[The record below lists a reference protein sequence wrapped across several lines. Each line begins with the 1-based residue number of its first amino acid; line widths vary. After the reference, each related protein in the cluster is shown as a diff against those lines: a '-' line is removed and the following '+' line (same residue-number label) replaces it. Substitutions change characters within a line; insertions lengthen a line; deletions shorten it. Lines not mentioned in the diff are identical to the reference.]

1 VASPEASGPKAA
13 TQDTAR
19 ANAAAARELP
29 FDDATDFE
37 DARRGFVAGP
47 AEPVVRDADGEVVW
61 DISAYEFLDP
71 AQDGAGDA
79 PPTVHPGL
87 WRQARL
93 NAMPGLYEVAA
104 GVFQVRGHDL
114 SNMSL
119 IEGDSGV
126 IVVDPLIST
135 ECSAAALALYRAHRG
150 ERPVTAVLYTHSHVD
165 HFGGVKGI
173 VDGDR
178 VRPGEVPIWAPE
190 GFLEHAVSENVVAGT
205 AMARRSSFM
214 FGSFLERGVRGQVD
228 AGIGKTTSVGTVTL
242 IPPTHDV
249 THTGQIEEIDG
260 VNFVFQLTP
269 DTEAPAE
276 LNFQLPQRAALCVP
290 ENATHSL
297 HNLLTLRG
305 APVRDALRWSKYLN
319 ETIELFCDSSEVMF
333 HGHHWPCWGGE
344 RIRTMLSRHR
354 DLYRYLHDQSLRL
367 MNAGLTPD
375 EIAAE
380 IELPA
385 ELSGEWSCRG
395 FYGSVAHNVRAVYQ
409 RYLGWFDGNPAHLD
423 PLPPAEE
430 GRRYAELAGGAEA
443 LLGHAREA
451 FDRGELRWAAQ
462 LAGHLV
468 FADPENRAA
477 RELEA
482 DALEQLG
489 YRAESAIWRN
499 YLLAG
504 ARELREGVRGVRD
517 TQASGRDVARSLP
530 LEQLFDAMGAR
541 LNGPRASGQRIVVN
555 WRFTDLNEEWA
566 VTIENGALSASA
578 GRPSTEVDVMIA
590 LTRSALDTLLLDG
603 PEAAAAIPPGELEV
617 TGDAEKLGQF
627 LGLFDRPDPGFEIV
641 AP

>member
-1 VASPEASGPKAA
+1 
-13 TQDTAR
+13 
-19 ANAAAARELP
+19 
-29 FDDATDFE
+29 
-37 DARRGFVAGP
+37 
-47 AEPVVRDADGEVVW
+47 
-61 DISAYEFLDP
+61 
-71 AQDGAGDA
+71 
-79 PPTVHPGL
+79 
-87 WRQARL
+87 
-93 NAMPGLYEVAA
+93 
-104 GVFQVRGHDL
+104 
-114 SNMSL
+114 
-119 IEGDSGV
+119 
-126 IVVDPLIST
+126 
-135 ECSAAALALYRAHRG
+135 
-150 ERPVTAVLYTHSHVD
+150 
-165 HFGGVKGI
+165 
-173 VDGDR
+173 
-178 VRPGEVPIWAPE
+178 
-190 GFLEHAVSENVVAGT
+190 
-205 AMARRSSFM
+205 
-214 FGSFLERGVRGQVD
+214 
-228 AGIGKTTSVGTVTL
+228 
-242 IPPTHDV
+242 
-249 THTGQIEEIDG
+249 
-260 VNFVFQLTP
+260 
-269 DTEAPAE
+269 
-276 LNFQLPQRAALCVP
+276 
-290 ENATHSL
+290 
-297 HNLLTLRG
+297 
-305 APVRDALRWSKYLN
+305 
-319 ETIELFCDSSEVMF
+319 
-333 HGHHWPCWGGE
+333 
-344 RIRTMLSRHR
+344 
-354 DLYRYLHDQSLRL
+354 